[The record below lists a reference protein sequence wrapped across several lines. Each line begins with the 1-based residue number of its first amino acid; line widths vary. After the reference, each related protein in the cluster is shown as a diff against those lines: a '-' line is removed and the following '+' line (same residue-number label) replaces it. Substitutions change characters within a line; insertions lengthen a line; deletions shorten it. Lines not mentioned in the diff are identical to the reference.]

1 MLAVQPARR
10 AAEGVSEH
18 DRHQRTGQALR
29 EDLVES
35 GSFLA
40 LLALFGLGIGAIIRH
55 SAGSIA
61 VFVASTLL
69 LPVLLHNVAG
79 NPSRFMPVMLLANS
93 VAAVVPVSDALSST
107 AAFLVM
113 ALYTADALAMGA
125 AFLNRR
131 GA

>member
-1 MLAVQPARR
+1 MLAVQPARG

-61 VFVASTLL
+61 VFVGCTLL
-69 LPVLLHNVAG
+69 VPLILHNVAG
-79 NPSRFMPVMLLANS
+79 NPSRFMPVMLLGNS
-93 VAAVVPVSDALSST
+93 VGAVVPVFGALSST
-107 AAFLVM
+107 AAFLLM
-113 ALYTADALAMGA
+113 ALYAAIALAVGA

-131 GA
+131 DV